1 MEYSTFG
8 RHIALDAW
16 GVDFDLLNQV
26 DRLKEILIEAAK
38 TCGATVL
45 SVQSKQF
52 EPQGATVLVLLSE
65 SHLSI
70 HTYPEKG
77 FAALDC
83 YTCGEHVNP
92 EIAIQHLVDILKPSH
107 FYTRQLIRGNGEI
120 EVIQPTITKRELT
133 AHSVK

>member
-8 RHIALDAW
+8 RHVAVDTW
-16 GVDFDLLNQV
+16 GVDFDLLNNAEFLQAQMV
-26 DRLKEILIEAAK
+26 EAAEA
-38 TCGATVL
+38 CGATVL

-83 YTCGEHVNP
+83 YTCGET
-92 EIAIQHLVDILKPSH
+92 VD
-107 FYTRQLIRGNGEI
+107 
-120 EVIQPTITKRELT
+120 
-133 AHSVK
+133 